1 MQSNQP
7 LTAVEI
13 TRIRNLYIR
22 HGFKATA
29 MLSDHQARAV
39 SESLARGELIFHGL
53 IK

>member
-1 MQSNQP
+1 MQLNKP

-13 TRIRNLYIR
+13 NRIRNLYIR

-29 MLSDHQARAV
+29 MLSDRQARAV
-39 SESLARGELIFHGL
+39 SESLARGEITFHGL

>member
-22 HGFKATA
+22 YGLKATA
-29 MLSDHQARAV
+29 MLSDRQARAV
-39 SESLARGELIFHGL
+39 SESLARGELIFQGL